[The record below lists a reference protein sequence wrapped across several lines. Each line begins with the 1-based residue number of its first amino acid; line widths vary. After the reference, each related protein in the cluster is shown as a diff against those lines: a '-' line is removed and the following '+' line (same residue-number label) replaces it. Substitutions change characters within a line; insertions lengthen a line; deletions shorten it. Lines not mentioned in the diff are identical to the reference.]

1 MKLYI
6 LTILTIV
13 ILASCNNNQATQTEE
28 AQTTLT
34 STEGDSFS
42 LDVTNSVI
50 NWEGSSLSGSHNG
63 TLTLK
68 EGFLKSKD
76 GQIVSGSF
84 VLDMASIKDLDLVDV
99 TKNGY
104 LVGHLND
111 TDFFDT
117 KKFPIGTFE
126 ITSIEKIEND
136 SLGNNHKISGNLTL
150 KGISKNISFP
160 ANVNISETSISAK
173 GEVVIDRLQWG
184 ITYRSS
190 TAFPSLKAKLKDN
203 AINDNIKVAL
213 NIVANK

>member
-1 MKLYI
+1 MI
-6 LTILTIV
+6 I
-13 ILASCNNNQATQTEE
+13 AE

-34 STEGDSFS
+34 TTEGDSFS

-50 NWEGSSLSGSHNG
+50 KWEGSSLSGSHNG
-63 TLTLK
+63 TLMLK
-68 EGFLKSKD
+68 EGSLKSKD
-76 GQIVSGSF
+76 GQIASGSF
-84 VLDMASIKDLDLVDV
+84 VLDMASIKDLDLVDE

-117 KKFPIGTFE
+117 KKFPTGTFE

-160 ANVNISETSISAK
+160 VNVNVSETSISAK

-184 ITYRSS
+184 IKYNST
-190 TAFPSLKAKLKDN
+190 TAFPSLKAKLKDK